1 MDIALMRNVFLFI
14 RRYFN
19 FLFFLVLQI
28 LALTFLFR
36 YNKFHEAAFNGV
48 AGEVVGKIN
57 EKYSN
62 VEYYFKLKKTNEALV
77 NENIHLRSLL
87 KSNYE
92 ASDTTQKIVVD
103 SIRIDSILKFQR
115 YLYYDARVVGSFV
128 SAQTNYLD
136 IHRGVNQGIRKDMGV
151 VGPQGIVGRVVEASD
166 NYAVIMSVLSR
177 QFKVKAKLK
186 KTGENGTI
194 EWDGV
199 SPLYIQMRDIPKS
212 APIKKG
218 DSVLTSELSSIYPPN
233 ILVGTI
239 DGLVI
244 DNSSNFYTI
253 RLKTAT
259 NFLNVQYVYV
269 IDDLQKAERI
279 KLEESIKKEHE

>member
-1 MDIALMRNVFLFI
+1 MRNVFLFI

-28 LALTFLFR
+28 VALTFLFR
-36 YNKFHEAAFNGV
+36 YNRFHEAAFNGV

-62 VEYYFKLKKTNEALV
+62 VEYYFKLKQTNEALV
-77 NENIHLRSLL
+77 NENVHLRSLL
-87 KSNYE
+87 KTNYE
-92 ASDTTQKIVVD
+92 SSDTTQKIVVD
-103 SIRIDSILKFQR
+103 SIRIDSLLKFQK
-115 YLYYDARVVGSFV
+115 YVYYNARVVGSLA

-136 IHRGVNQGIRKDMGV
+136 IHRGANQGIRKDMGV
-151 VGPQGIVGRVVEASD
+151 IGPQGIVGRIVDVSD
-166 NYAVIMSVLSR
+166 NYAVVMSVLSK

-194 EWDGV
+194 EWDGL
-199 SPLYIQMRDIPKS
+199 STLYVQMKDIPKS
-212 APIKKG
+212 APLKKG

-259 NFLNVQYVYV
+259 NFSNVQYVYV

-279 KLEESIKKEHE
+279 KLEESINK

>member
-1 MDIALMRNVFLFI
+1 MALMRNVFLFI

-28 LALTFLFR
+28 IALTFLFR
-36 YNKFHEAAFNGV
+36 YNTYHEAVFNGI
-48 AGEVVGKIN
+48 AEEVVGKVN

-62 VEYYFKLKKTNEALV
+62 VEYYFKLKKTNDALV
-77 NENIHLRSLL
+77 KENVYLRSLL
-87 KSNYE
+87 KLNYE
-92 ASDTTQKIVVD
+92 SPDTAKKFVVD
-103 SIRIDSILKFQR
+103 SIRVDSALKYQK
-115 YLYYDARVVGSFV
+115 YVYYDARVVGSYV
-128 SAQTNYLD
+128 VGQTNYLD
-136 IHRGVNQGIRKDMGV
+136 IHRGSKQGLRKDMGV
-151 VGPQGIVGRVVEASD
+151 IGPQGIVGRIVQVSD
-166 NYAVIMSVLSR
+166 NFATVMSALSI

-194 EWDGV
+194 EWDGM

-212 APIKKG
+212 ATITKG

-239 DGLVI
+239 DRLVT

-253 RLKTAT
+253 KLKTAT
-259 NFLNVQYVYV
+259 NFMNIQYVYV
-269 IDDLQKAERI
+269 IDDLQQAERI
-279 KLEESIKKEHE
+279 KLEESIKK